1 MIDVRP
7 MQRSDLAVVVAI
19 HRTAFPNFFLSF
31 LGPRF
36 LHVFYGFVADEGIA
50 LVALDDGQLAGF
62 VAGVPD
68 SRSFYRRLLRHRVA
82 QIALAI
88 LPVVLRRPSTL
99 GRVVRR
105 ARQRTSAGGDEAS
118 GAELM
123 SLAVDPSR
131 QHSGIGRALIAAFA
145 ERVAIAGVGRLWLT
159 TDAAENDRVIRFYES
174 QGFQRWRD
182 FTTAE
187 GRALVELTRSA
198 EPRP

>member
-1 MIDVRP
+1 
-7 MQRSDLAVVVAI
+7 
-19 HRTAFPNFFLSF
+19 
-31 LGPRF
+31 
-36 LHVFYGFVADEGIA
+36 
-50 LVALDDGQLAGF
+50 
-62 VAGVPD
+62 
-68 SRSFYRRLLRHRVA
+68 
-82 QIALAI
+82 
-88 LPVVLRRPSTL
+88 
-99 GRVVRR
+99 
-105 ARQRTSAGGDEAS
+105 
-118 GAELM
+118 M

-131 QHSGIGRALIAAFA
+131 QHRGIGRALIVAFA